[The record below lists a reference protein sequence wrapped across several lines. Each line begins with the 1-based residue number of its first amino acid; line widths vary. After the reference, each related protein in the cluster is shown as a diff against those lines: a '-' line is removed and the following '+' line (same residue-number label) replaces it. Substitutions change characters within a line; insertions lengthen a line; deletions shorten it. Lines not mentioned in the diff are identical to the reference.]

1 MGRRRRQGFTVV
13 EILVALVVLVVGVLA
28 LLGSSAMAVRMI
40 GRGFD
45 DTSASQ
51 VASARL
57 EWLRQLAGSTS
68 PRCAHAGFAGG
79 SAVTGG
85 IDEAWTV
92 AAAGVARPVA
102 LALRYR
108 VARGEV
114 HDTVHA
120 IMLCR

>member
-68 PRCAHAGFAGG
+68 PRCAHAGFASG

-85 IDEAWTV
+85 IAEAWTV
-92 AAAGVARPVA
+92 AAAGVARPVT

-108 VARGEV
+108 VARGEA

>member
-1 MGRRRRQGFTVV
+1 MGCRSRQGFTVV
-13 EILVALVVLVVGVLA
+13 EILVALVVLAVGVLA
-28 LLGSSAMAVRMI
+28 LVGSSAMSVRMV

-45 DTSASQ
+45 DTWASQ

-68 PRCAHAGFAGG
+68 PGCTHPGFASD
-79 SAVTGG
+79 SAVTGR
-85 IDEAWTV
+85 IAEAWTV
-92 AAAGVARPVA
+92 AAAGVARSVV

-108 VARGEV
+108 AARGEV
-114 HDTVHA
+114 HDTLFA

>member
-1 MGRRRRQGFTVV
+1 VGHRRKEGFTLV
-13 EILVALVVLVVGVLA
+13 EILVALVVLAVGVLA
-28 LLGSSAMAVRMI
+28 LVGSSAVSVRMV

-45 DTSASQ
+45 DTSVSQ

-68 PRCAHAGFAGG
+68 PGCTHPGFAGD

-85 IDEAWTV
+85 IAEAWTV
-92 AAAGVARPVA
+92 APAGVARQVA

-108 VARGEV
+108 AARGVV
-114 HDTVHA
+114 HDTVFA